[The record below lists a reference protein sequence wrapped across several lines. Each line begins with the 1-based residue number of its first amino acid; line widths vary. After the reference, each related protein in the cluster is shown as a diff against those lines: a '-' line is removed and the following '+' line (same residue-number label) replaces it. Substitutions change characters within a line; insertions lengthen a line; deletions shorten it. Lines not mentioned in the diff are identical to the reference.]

1 MNSQDLTGGEEP
13 FVPFTKAERMQQL
26 ADIDKACLAR
36 PSIVSLLP
44 TVGRALQSITK
55 NSSTTE
61 HDAQMT
67 GDNGDDDDN
76 KDVGVFKESMDQF
89 VRTLRSVDVGIKRQ
103 IMGLEEAG
111 TVNLGSNRDG
121 GGEPNKSKA
130 LQPDGHG
137 RIGGVEVGWL
147 NSRSNKVER
156 DMETEIWNE
165 IEGLVTLLAEGR
177 NGVRGEG
184 EEQDTQMTS

>member
-1 MNSQDLTGGEEP
+1 MHRAPYCLLTFIHSWIQP
-13 FVPFTKAERMQQL
+13 LTVLTLPQ
-26 ADIDKACLAR
+26 
-36 PSIVSLLP
+36 SIVSLLP

-55 NSSTTE
+55 KDTTTAS
-61 HDAQMT
+61 DTQMT
-67 GDNGDDDDN
+67 GDNEDDNN
-76 KDVGVFKESMDQF
+76 KDVSVFKESMDQF

-111 TVNLGSNRDG
+111 TVNLASSNRD
-121 GGEPNKSKA
+121 GEPNKSKA

-165 IEGLVTLLAEGR
+165 IEGLGALLSEGR
-177 NGVRGEG
+177 NGVTSGGEQ
-184 EEQDTQMTS
+184 QDTQMTS